1 MVADILLFGAT
12 GYTGRLTA
20 QALADAGAS
29 FAIAGRNPSRLE
41 ALAEQVGHPQTHRVE
56 VGDVGALVNALEGCR
71 VLVTT
76 VGPFIRLGETAVRA
90 ALEAGVHYVD
100 STGEG
105 PFIHRLRTEFHQ
117 AALETGLV
125 LAPAMG
131 FDEVPGDV
139 ICAFAAE
146 GMERPDVTVTYAVGR
161 SGSAGTIRSAIG
173 IVGSTGTWIE
183 DGRERTIRAG
193 EESRW
198 APFPPPLGP
207 SHTSSF
213 PFALCYLAPL
223 HLDPNSFRTFMKT
236 SRFEGRTMHLGAP
249 LLKAFEIPPL
259 GRLLDL
265 AKQQLPEGPNSEQR
279 AKQRWTLLAEAHSEE
294 GRRNVVM
301 SGNDVYGLTART
313 LTAAAAVM
321 SGEGYRGAG
330 LMSPVQAVGLEMLR
344 EVLAEHGVGF
354 EVYAET

>member
-1 MVADILLFGAT
+1 MLFGAT

-20 QALADAGAS
+20 EALADSGAS
-29 FAIAGRNPSRLE
+29 FAIAGRNRSKLQ
-41 ALAEQVGHPQTHRVE
+41 ALAQQLGHPETHVVE
-56 VGDVGALVNALEGCR
+56 GGDIGALVDALGGCK

-76 VGPFIRLGETAVRA
+76 VGPFVRLGETAVRA
-90 ALEAGVHYVD
+90 ALEAGVHYID

-105 PFIHRLRTEFHQ
+105 PFIDRLRTEFNP
-117 AALETGLV
+117 AALEAGSV

-139 ICAFAAE
+139 ICAFAAD

-173 IVGSTGTWIE
+173 IVGSSGIWIE
-183 DGRERTIRAG
+183 NGRERTIRAG

-207 SHTSSF
+207 CHTSAF
-213 PFALCYLAPL
+213 PFALCRLAPL
-223 HLDPNSFRTFMKT
+223 HLDPNSFRTFIKT
-236 SRFEGRTMHLGAP
+236 SPLEGRAMHLGAP
-249 LLKAFEIPPL
+249 LLKAFDLPPL

-265 AKQQLPEGPNSEQR
+265 AKERLPEGPDAEQR
-279 AKQRWTLLAEAHSEE
+279 AEQRWTLLAEARSEA

-313 LTAAAAVM
+313 LTAAALVM

-330 LMSPVQAVGLEMLR
+330 LMSPVQAVGLEVLR

-354 EVYAET
+354 EVYAES